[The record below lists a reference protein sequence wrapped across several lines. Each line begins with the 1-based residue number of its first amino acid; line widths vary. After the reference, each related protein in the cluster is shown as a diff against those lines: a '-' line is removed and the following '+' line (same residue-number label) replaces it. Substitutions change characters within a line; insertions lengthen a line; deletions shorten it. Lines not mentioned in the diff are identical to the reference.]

1 MILGT
6 SDTWSTNH
14 LPQQTSVLCCRF
26 GSFFFI
32 SILVYILIAILEIF
46 SIFFFSK
53 STLFFLGMDIFYY
66 PDSMSSDKD
75 LRVARLRDFLFVLG
89 AVVCVCIVMYCLVL
103 GLIIVLL
110 PSISFTEEKYV
121 RHRRLFWLMR
131 INPQNSLFDRHV
143 KYGVEKGLQVRS
155 NSTHTTTIEVTQDY

>member
-1 MILGT
+1 M
-6 SDTWSTNH
+6 
-14 LPQQTSVLCCRF
+14 QQSP
-26 GSFFFI
+26 GS
-32 SILVYILIAILEIF
+32 S
-46 SIFFFSK
+46 
-53 STLFFLGMDIFYY
+53 
-66 PDSMSSDKD
+66 
-75 LRVARLRDFLFVLG
+75 RLKRLLFVWG

-121 RHRRLFWLMR
+121 RRRRLFWLMR

-155 NSTHTTTIEVTQDY
+155 NSTHTTTNEVTWDYYVNWMLLQSQVLCSFYQVLMNELLCLKNGAVLELPAK

>member
-1 MILGT
+1 MKPFLQRICKKSWKKWYLEHQTLGPRIICPI
-6 SDTWSTNH
+6 W
-14 LPQQTSVLCCRF
+14 LQYWRYFQ
-26 GSFFFI
+26 
-32 SILVYILIAILEIF
+32 Y
-46 SIFFFSK
+46 FFSK
-53 STLFFLGMDIFYY
+53 WTLFLLGMDTFYY
-66 PDSMSSDKD
+66 TDSMSSDKA

-121 RHRRLFWLMR
+121 RRRRLFWLMR